1 MYFEQINIGKV
12 AKVKSGYS
20 FKSKDWQESGVP
32 VVKIANVKDGSL
44 DMQGCSFVSEEIA
57 QEARKFRLR
66 RGDILVSMTGY
77 IGELALVRTDEHILL
92 NQRVGR
98 FDFLTEDVDRNFFFY
113 ALKLPSIKT
122 EMQSHAYGAAQPNI
136 SSTLI
141 ENLMIPFPELPI
153 QNRIGGILYSF
164 DDLIENNSKRIK
176 ILEEMARLI
185 YREWFVYYRFPHHE
199 TVKMVDCDLEMRKM
213 PSGWKICPID
223 DLIEIQSGYPFKSG
237 TFAEGGKWKLVTI
250 KNVQDGYFV
259 SECKDK
265 LDELPSNMKDH
276 CHLKDLDILMSLT
289 GNIGRVCLV
298 YGEDYVL
305 NQRVAKLHP
314 REERFRAFT
323 YCKFRD
329 SDFQKKLEL
338 LANGVAQQNLSPV
351 ETKRIEILKP
361 TDELMDSFDK
371 IASPMIHL
379 ISLLHKRNNYLRD
392 TRDLLL
398 PKLIS
403 GQLAVA

>member
-185 YREWFVYYRFPHHE
+185 YREWFVYYRF
-199 TVKMVDCDLEMRKM
+199 
-213 PSGWKICPID
+213 
-223 DLIEIQSGYPFKSG
+223 
-237 TFAEGGKWKLVTI
+237 
-250 KNVQDGYFV
+250 
-259 SECKDK
+259 
-265 LDELPSNMKDH
+265 
-276 CHLKDLDILMSLT
+276 
-289 GNIGRVCLV
+289 
-298 YGEDYVL
+298 
-305 NQRVAKLHP
+305 
-314 REERFRAFT
+314 
-323 YCKFRD
+323 
-329 SDFQKKLEL
+329 
-338 LANGVAQQNLSPV
+338 
-351 ETKRIEILKP
+351 
-361 TDELMDSFDK
+361 
-371 IASPMIHL
+371 
-379 ISLLHKRNNYLRD
+379 
-392 TRDLLL
+392 
-398 PKLIS
+398 
-403 GQLAVA
+403 